1 LLTGDGSSLADI
13 AAMRGTSERR
23 VQRHWEKAASSF
35 TMRSPSI
42 GLNRPKADLIAFLN
56 AL

>member
-1 LLTGDGSSLADI
+1 VLTGDGSALADI

-23 VQRHWEKAASSF
+23 VQRHWEKA
-35 TMRSPSI
+35 RI
-42 GLNRPKADLIAFLN
+42 GFLN